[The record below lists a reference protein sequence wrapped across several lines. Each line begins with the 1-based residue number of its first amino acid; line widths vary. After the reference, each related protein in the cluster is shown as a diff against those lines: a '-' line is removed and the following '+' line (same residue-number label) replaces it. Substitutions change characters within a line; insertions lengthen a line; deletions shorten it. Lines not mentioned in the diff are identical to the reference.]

1 MNEVNQTTLIL
12 SPDKAYDAEQRYRV
26 VKRSIDARQRAL
38 KVHLTVLTDEQGNPL
53 PKDAPIPLYEPPVFQ
68 DVHHAKH
75 SAAIIG
81 AGPAGLFAALTLLEH
96 GIKPIIYERGKP
108 VSDRKKD
115 IAILNRN
122 QGLNAESNYCF
133 GEGGAGTFS
142 DGKLYS
148 RSKKR
153 GNMQRVMELFHHFGA
168 NDTILYEAHA
178 HIGSD
183 RLPSIIRAMRECII
197 EHGGE
202 VHFDTCVDEQ
212 LFRSLVA
219 SSPHRHNA
227 TILAIGHSA
236 HDTYQML
243 LNSGVAL
250 ADKGFAMG
258 VRVEHPQALIN
269 RLMYHDPSPE
279 LIQLIGNASYSLVTQ
294 VQGRGMYSFCMC
306 PGGHIVPAGS
316 DARGCVVNGMSASHR
331 NSPFANSGMVVEIR
345 PEDLLQYPIIR
356 TFNVIAGGQQG
367 GISGEA
373 TADVELYGYDFETTD
388 RVAQEIKAKMYEI
401 EGVKQV
407 KISRDEYIPEYA
419 VDFDREKLA
428 VNGLNVQTASL
439 YVRNRING
447 ALASYYRE
455 DGDEYDIRVRLDPKF
470 RQTIEDIENI
480 VIYNAAGKGIYVR
493 DLGKVREMQTPP
505 TIERKDR
512 ERVITISAVVPKGM
526 AASDLINA
534 VSEKMEEVDMP
545 AGLSW
550 IFGGTMDDQ
559 NDTYSELITLLVLI
573 VILVFIVMAAQFESL
588 TYPFVIMF
596 SIPFAIIGVLL
607 GLVIN
612 GTPMS
617 VMAMVG
623 LIMLM
628 GIVVKNGIVL
638 IDYTILCR
646 ERGMGVLHSV
656 VTAGK
661 SRLRPVLMTTLTTV
675 LGMIPMAVG
684 RGEGSEMWR
693 GLGMTVAWGLSV
705 STLITL
711 VLIPTLYAAFA
722 GRGIKRARKASNKKA
737 RAAAALA
744 E

>member
-1 MNEVNQTTLIL
+1 MCSDLLMNQTTLIL
-12 SPDKAYDAEQRYRV
+12 SPEKAYDAEQRYRV

-202 VHFDTCVDEQ
+202 VHFDTCISR
-212 LFRSLVA
+212 L
-219 SSPHRHNA
+219 SPFALSPNSPL
-227 TILAIGHSA
+227 ILAIGHSA

-243 LNSGVAL
+243 LDSGVAL

-294 VQGRGMYSFCMC
+294 VQGRGVYSFCMC

-345 PEDLLQYPIIR
+345 PEDLHTNNNTTPCYTTLHHATPALAGLMFQQELERLAFAHGSAPS
-356 TFNVIAGGQQG
+356 IAPAQRLRDFVEGRKSSTLPACSYLPGVRSSSMHEWLPEHIGKRLQQG
-367 GISGEA
+367 
-373 TADVELYGYDFETTD
+373 F
-388 RVAQEIKAKMYEI
+388 R
-401 EGVKQV
+401 
-407 KISRDEYIPEYA
+407 
-419 VDFDREKLA
+419 DFDRKYRGFLTNEA
-428 VNGLNVQTASL
+428 VILGVESRSSSAVRIPRDPETLQSISTPHL
-439 YVRNRING
+439 YPCGEG
-447 ALASYYRE
+447 AGYAGGITSSAL
-455 DGDEYDIRVRLDPKF
+455 DGI
-470 RQTIEDIENI
+470 
-480 VIYNAAGKGIYVR
+480 NAALKIA
-493 DLGKVREMQTPP
+493 EQ
-505 TIERKDR
+505 
-512 ERVITISAVVPKGM
+512 
-526 AASDLINA
+526 
-534 VSEKMEEVDMP
+534 
-545 AGLSW
+545 LS
-550 IFGGTMDDQ
+550 
-559 NDTYSELITLLVLI
+559 S
-573 VILVFIVMAAQFESL
+573 
-588 TYPFVIMF
+588 
-596 SIPFAIIGVLL
+596 
-607 GLVIN
+607 
-612 GTPMS
+612 
-617 VMAMVG
+617 
-623 LIMLM
+623 
-628 GIVVKNGIVL
+628 K
-638 IDYTILCR
+638 
-646 ERGMGVLHSV
+646 H
-656 VTAGK
+656 
-661 SRLRPVLMTTLTTV
+661 
-675 LGMIPMAVG
+675 
-684 RGEGSEMWR
+684 
-693 GLGMTVAWGLSV
+693 
-705 STLITL
+705 
-711 VLIPTLYAAFA
+711 
-722 GRGIKRARKASNKKA
+722 
-737 RAAAALA
+737 
-744 E
+744 